1 VSARNLASRNL
12 SGVRR
17 YVIASLVTGALVLAG
32 CTPDQPEVTFFADG
46 NTVRLSPADGNNCH
60 PDLDVC
66 DATSKLAVPA
76 GKFVNI
82 SVPGAVANA
91 AWVVVFKFKGA
102 DGNEQQA
109 RTNVFAPEDKR
120 YAYTLT
126 PPTAADQLTHIE
138 VRQFSGMAL
147 DPNQEIQYLT
157 TSWALD
163 VTP

>member
-1 VSARNLASRNL
+1 ASRNL

-32 CTPDQPEVTFFADG
+32 CTPDLPEVTFFADG
-46 NTVRLSPADGNNCH
+46 TTVRLSPADGNNCH

-66 DATSKLAVPA
+66 DATGRLTVPA

-82 SVPGAVANA
+82 SVPSQVAKA
-91 AWVVVFKFKGA
+91 AWVVVFKYKGA

-109 RTNVFAPEDKR
+109 RTNVFSPEEKR

-126 PPTAADQLTHIE
+126 PPTAADQLTHVE